1 MSKKTEKIKE
11 TQENQQEPVVQENFF
26 NEETSALKTQLIRVN
41 ADFDNFKK
49 RVTKERSDWEDLA
62 RIGII
67 EDFLPL
73 VDDLERALDVAQKD
87 VEKNNLPW
95 LQGFEII
102 YKNLKKSLDK
112 MGLKEID
119 CSNDFDPEFHEALV
133 NVDSKDHKLGQ
144 IVQVFNKGYI
154 FKDRVIRHARVS
166 VAK

>member
-1 MSKKTEKIKE
+1 MSKKTEETKE
-11 TQENQQEPVVQENFF
+11 AQVNQEEQIVQGSSF
-26 NEETSALKTQLIRVN
+26 NEENNTLKIQLIRVN

-49 RVTKERSDWEDLA
+49 RVTKERSEWEDLA
-62 RIGII
+62 RISII

-73 VDDLERALDVAQKD
+73 VDDLERALDTAQKD
-87 VEKNNLPW
+87 AAKNDLPW

-112 MGLKEID
+112 MGVKEID

-154 FKDRVIRHARVS
+154 FRDRVIRHARVS